1 MLKRAISI
9 LLGTKLLLFLKPN
22 LKIVFRN
29 ILICLLFILLVFY
42 LNSEFIKWSEIS
54 GNTSYLT
61 ILFFIKNLLILAALI
76 ILYISLRRLK
86 PSNTDGFDK
95 FRKMKKVRTTSEI
108 KLDRNEKD

>member
-1 MLKRAISI
+1 MLKRAFSI

-61 ILFFIKNLLILAALI
+61 ILFIIKNLLILAALI
-76 ILYISLRRLK
+76 ILYISLKRLK
-86 PSNTDGFDK
+86 PSNIDGFDK
-95 FRKMKKVRTTSEI
+95 FRKMRKVRTTSEI
-108 KLDRNEKD
+108 KLERNEKD